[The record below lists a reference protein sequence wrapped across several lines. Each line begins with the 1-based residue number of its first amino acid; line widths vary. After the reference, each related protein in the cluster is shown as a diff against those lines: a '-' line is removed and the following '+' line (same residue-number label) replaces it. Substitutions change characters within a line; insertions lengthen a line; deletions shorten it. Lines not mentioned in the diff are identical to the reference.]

1 MILFVK
7 GIGNL
12 SILFCNV
19 SHSAIFAPYKAMSV
33 NNVRYFL
40 FLSHGLNVH
49 KLIEDFNNK

>member
-33 NNVRYFL
+33 NNVL
-40 FLSHGLNVH
+40 THGLNVH
-49 KLIEDFNNK
+49 RLIKDFNNK